1 MRMIDRN
8 LRGRRP
14 LFRML
19 LVPAMMFAALAG
31 ATPAAAQFSDSYQFI
46 KAVKDRDV
54 LEAKKYMDK
63 PGSTIV
69 NIKDRDSGDT
79 ALHIVV
85 RRKDAPWL
93 AFLLQN
99 GAETE
104 LRDRDGNTPLLLA
117 ARSNFPDGVRLL
129 LAGKADVDAANNR
142 GETAL
147 IRAVHARDLATAEML
162 LAAGA
167 DPDRPDNLAGRS
179 AREYAA
185 ANPRLG
191 RLGEVLANAPEKKAV
206 KSMGPAL

>member
-1 MRMIDRN
+1 MWTNDRSFHG
-8 LRGRRP
+8 RGRA
-14 LFRML
+14 FRL
-19 LVPAMMFAALAG
+19 LVVPLLVLAAWIG

-46 KAVKDRDV
+46 KAVKDRNV

-69 NIKDRDSGDT
+69 NIRDRDSGDV

-99 GAETE
+99 GADTE
-104 LRDRDGNTPLLLA
+104 MRDRDGNTPLLVA
-117 ARSNFPDGVRLL
+117 ARGSFSDGVRLL

-147 IRAVHARDLATAEML
+147 IRAVHARDLASVEML

-191 RLGEVLANAPEKKAV
+191 RLGEVLADAPAKKATGT
-206 KSMGPAL
+206 MGPVF